1 MSAVAQT
8 RLLSPDAIA
17 AALPTLK
24 GWAVE
29 GINLTKRMKYVN
41 FVDALAYVN
50 RLGTLAE
57 AANHHPDIQFGW
69 GYVTILLTTHDA
81 GGITANDVAMAAK
94 IDELG

>member
-1 MSAVAQT
+1 MSAS
-8 RLLSPDAIA
+8 LLSADAIA
-17 AALPTLK
+17 TALPTLS

-29 GINLTKRMKYVN
+29 GINLTKRIKYAN
-41 FVDALAYVN
+41 FVEALAYVN
-50 RLGTLAE
+50 RLGELAE

-94 IDELG
+94 IDTLG